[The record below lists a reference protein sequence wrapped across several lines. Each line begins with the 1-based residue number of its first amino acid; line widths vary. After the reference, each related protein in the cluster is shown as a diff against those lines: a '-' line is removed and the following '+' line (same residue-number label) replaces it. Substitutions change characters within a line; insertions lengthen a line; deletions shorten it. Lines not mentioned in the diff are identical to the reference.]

1 MKRFRR
7 VSAIVCL
14 ALLACLLAQAI
25 LPVQSGLMTAQAA
38 KKVKLNK
45 TKAEVYVGK
54 KITLKVLGTN
64 KKVTWSSSNKRV
76 AKVNQKGVVTGVGLG
91 DAKIYAWVGSKKMVG
106 SKKLTCTVS
115 VYTQL
120 LPVPPG
126 GGWGIFYKPIIY
138 LYPEAETELTVKLG
152 KPENITASYPAY
164 ADGWHVS
171 AQPDGMLKDLDTGRS
186 LYALY
191 WEGQAEVA
199 APMDEG
205 FVVSGADTLTFLEE
219 KLALLGLSEREAEEF
234 IIFWLPQMQ
243 DNNYNLI
250 RFESMEEIDSDMPL
264 DFSVKPDTLIRVM
277 MAFKPLD
284 EPIEISEQVLPETP
298 VRNGFTAV
306 EWGGRKVD

>member
-115 VYTQL
+115 VYL
-120 LPVPPG
+120 SAHLDGRWG
-126 GGWGIFYKPIIY
+126 GYLYKPIIY

>member
-91 DAKIYAWVGSKKMVG
+91 DAKIYARVG

-115 VYTQL
+115 VYTRRW
-120 LPVPPG
+120 G
-126 GGWGIFYKPIIY
+126 GGGCFYKPIIY

-152 KPENITASYPAY
+152 KPENITAAYPAY

-250 RFESMEEIDSDMPL
+250 RFEGMEEIDSDMPL